1 MCPLNNQHAAAANS
15 NSKQQQKQHFLF
27 GQQLSWLGTLHCLG
41 SERCKAMS
49 GWMTKKDLAAF
60 AEARE
65 KVKKMYSHA
74 KSAKRVT
81 KKEQPQSRKTKKVTQ
96 ARKTKKEQPQTRK
109 SKRVTTAVAEAAK
122 EALKAKWKAETKRG
136 IAAVAEAAKKAMKAM
151 KAKTKSMKTKRRI
164 TAATTASKD
173 RMSERPRWRAGL
185 LQRPGSAGDQ
195 VHEDNEGGDGADSDE
210 VVAEAGKKAVKAKTR
225 SEKEALKAKA
235 AREDAKEAL
244 KAKWKAETKRGRAA
258 VAGRTGLVA
267 PAPRVYWRFGVR
279 HSE

>member
-15 NSKQQQKQHFLF
+15 NSKQQQKAMISSCLITSF
-27 GQQLSWLGTLHCLG
+27 LG
-41 SERCKAMS
+41 SKRCKAMD
-49 GWMTKKDLAAF
+49 GWMTKGDLAAF

-65 KVKKMYSHA
+65 RVKKMWSHT

-96 ARKTKKEQPQTRK
+96 SRKT
-109 SKRVTTAVAEAAK
+109 KRVTTAAAESAR
-122 EALKAKWKAETKRG
+122 EAQKAKWKAETKRG
-136 IAAVAEAAKKAMKAM
+136 IAAVAEAAKKAMKA
-151 KAKTKSMKTKRRI
+151 KAKSMKTKRGI

-210 VVAEAGKKAVKAKTR
+210 VVAEAAKKAVKAK
-225 SEKEALKAKA
+225 AKSMKKKRGMTA
-235 AREDAKEAL
+235 VAETAKEAL
-244 KAKWKAETKRGRAA
+244 KAKWKAETKRGIAA
-258 VAGRTGLVA
+258 VARRTGLVA

-279 HSE
+279 HSEY

>member
-1 MCPLNNQHAAAANS
+1 M
-15 NSKQQQKQHFLF
+15 QQQQTATANNNKSNIFLF

-109 SKRVTTAVAEAAK
+109 TKRVTTAVAEAAK

-136 IAAVAEAAKKAMKAM
+136 IAAVAEAAKKAMKA
-151 KAKTKSMKTKRRI
+151 KAKSMKTKRGI